1 LFVLINKINAF
12 FYSLSSTQFIFEMLQ
27 FMFQDRLHWFG
38 KHLTCSCYVAYV
50 ELSFP
55 HWPSYIELVGVGAK
69 KLSTMKML

>member
-1 LFVLINKINAF
+1 
-12 FYSLSSTQFIFEMLQ
+12 MLQ
-27 FMFQDRLHWFG
+27 FMFQDKLHWFG